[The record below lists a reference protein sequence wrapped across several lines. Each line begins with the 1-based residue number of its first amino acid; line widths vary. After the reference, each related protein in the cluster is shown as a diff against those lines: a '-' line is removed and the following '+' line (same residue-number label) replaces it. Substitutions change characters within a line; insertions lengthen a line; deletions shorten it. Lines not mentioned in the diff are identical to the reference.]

1 MTEMKGQ
8 PILNSIDISQLID
21 SIREQ
26 GFSIIEG
33 LLSEKELSKIR
44 GELTPYLQK
53 DKLGRN
59 NFEGYQTERVY
70 ALLDKAPSIAQL
82 IEHPVL
88 LELLDQLLPKN
99 YLLSAAL
106 AINVHPGET
115 PQPIHRDDTSKEE
128 NFGHLK
134 TLTGVS
140 MMWAIDD
147 FTEKNGAT
155 EFIPK
160 SHIRGDAIATSNKL
174 SRACMPAGSVFVFDG
189 RLQHRGGANQTSSP
203 RLGITPQYCAPHLR
217 QIESMLLSIP
227 PKVAVNYSERV
238 QELLGYSINDPGFMG
253 YVDGRHP
260 KHLIDP
266 DYQGRKYRSEL
277 PTS

>member
-1 MTEMKGQ
+1 M
-8 PILNSIDISQLID
+8 NSIDISQLID

-140 MMWAIDD
+140 MIWAIDD

-160 SHIRGDAIATSNKL
+160 SHINGDAKATSNKL
-174 SRACMPAGSVFVFDG
+174 SQACMPAGSVFVFDG

-217 QIESMLLSIP
+217 QIESMLLSVP
-227 PKVAVNYSERV
+227 PEVAVNYSERV

-260 KHLIDP
+260 KYLIDP

>member
-8 PILNSIDISQLID
+8 PILNSIDTSQLID

-128 NFGHLK
+128 NFGHSK
-134 TLTGVS
+134 PLTSVS
-140 MMWAIDD
+140 MIWAIDD

-160 SHIRGDAIATSNKL
+160 SHVDGNEVTVSKGL

-189 RLQHRGGANQTSSP
+189 RLRHRGGANRTSSS

-217 QIESMLLSIP
+217 QIESMLLSVP

>member
-1 MTEMKGQ
+1 MSEIKGQ
-8 PILNSIDISQLID
+8 PILNSTNITESID
-21 SIREQ
+21 SIRAQ

-33 LLSEKELSKIR
+33 LLSDKELSKIR
-44 GELTPYLQK
+44 EELTPFLQSN
-53 DKLGRN
+53 KLGRN
-59 NFEGYQTERVY
+59 NFEGYKTERVY

-115 PQPIHRDDTSKEE
+115 PQPLHRDDTSKED
-128 NFGHLK
+128 NFGHME

-147 FTEKNGAT
+147 FTEKTEQQNSSRSHVDGNAATVSNG
-155 EFIPK
+155 
-160 SHIRGDAIATSNKL
+160 L
-174 SRACMPAGSVFVFDG
+174 SRACMPAGSVFIFDG
-189 RLQHRGGANQTSSP
+189 RLRHRGGANQTSSS

-217 QIESMLLSIP
+217 QIESMLLAVPPRSRSTTARGFKNCWATVLMTQDLWATLMASIP
-227 PKVAVNYSERV
+227 
-238 QELLGYSINDPGFMG
+238 SI
-253 YVDGRHP
+253 
-260 KHLIDP
+260 
-266 DYQGRKYRSEL
+266 S
-277 PTS
+277 

>member
-1 MTEMKGQ
+1 MKGQ

-70 ALLDKAPSIAQL
+70 ALLDKAPSIAHF

-140 MMWAIDD
+140 MIWAIDH

-160 SHIRGDAIATSNKL
+160 R
-174 SRACMPAGSVFVFDG
+174 
-189 RLQHRGGANQTSSP
+189 
-203 RLGITPQYCAPHLR
+203 
-217 QIESMLLSIP
+217 
-227 PKVAVNYSERV
+227 
-238 QELLGYSINDPGFMG
+238 
-253 YVDGRHP
+253 
-260 KHLIDP
+260 
-266 DYQGRKYRSEL
+266 
-277 PTS
+277 